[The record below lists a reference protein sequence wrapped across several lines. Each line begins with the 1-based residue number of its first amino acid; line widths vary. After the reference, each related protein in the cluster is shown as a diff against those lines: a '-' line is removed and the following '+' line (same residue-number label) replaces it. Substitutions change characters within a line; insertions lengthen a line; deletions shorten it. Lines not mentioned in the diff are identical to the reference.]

1 MKVRKYVKDFSPD
14 RTFDCGQCFRWD
26 KENDGSHTGIA
37 FGKPVNISF
46 SEEKPF
52 EGIITID
59 NASEED
65 FELIWHNYLD
75 LGRDY
80 GEITRELSQKD
91 AIMADAVKY
100 SGGIRILNQDQWE
113 TLISFII
120 SQNNNIPRIKKS
132 VEALAVNF
140 GEIAGEYRGKVFYNL
155 PTPEA
160 LSSLTVEDLEP
171 AKLGYRAKYLIETAK
186 AVSEDKSE
194 KLLKSGDMTLEEAYD
209 YLIGLC
215 GVGPKV
221 ANCILLFSMGKTESF
236 PIDVWIRRVMNKL
249 YGFEEK
255 DMKGMKAFAEE
266 AFGQYGGIA
275 QQYLF
280 YYMRWHGQ
288 KNFNK
293 GLDNED
299 KRGKIYLALNQR
311 EC

>member
-1 MKVRKYVKDFSPD
+1 MKVCKYVKDFSPD

-26 KENDGSHTGIA
+26 KENDGSYTGIA

-52 EGIITID
+52 EGIITVD

-65 FELIWHNYLD
+65 FKAIWHNYLD
-75 LGRDY
+75 LDRDY
-80 GEITRELSQKD
+80 AKITRELSQKD
-91 AIMADAVKY
+91 AIMADALKY

-120 SQNNNIPRIKKS
+120 SQNSNIPRIKKS

-140 GEIAGEYRGKVFYNL
+140 GEIAGEYRGKVFHNL
-155 PTPEA
+155 PTPEL

-171 AKLGYRAKYLIETAK
+171 VKLGYRAKYLIETAK
-186 AVSEDKSE
+186 AVAEDKSE

-236 PIDVWIRRVMNKL
+236 PIDVWIRRVMNQL
-249 YGFEEK
+249 YGFKEN

-266 AFGQYGGIA
+266 TFGQYGGIA

-280 YYMRWHGQ
+280 YYMRWHG
-288 KNFNK
+288 
-293 GLDNED
+293 
-299 KRGKIYLALNQR
+299 GKKFQ
-311 EC
+311 